1 MTINQGKF
9 NKESKLVWIIEDDE
23 GILEV
28 TQIVL
33 KNAGYQTEL
42 IQNEKIFHQKIHG
55 RLPNVILLDVLL
67 SGSDGRDIAKI
78 LKSDANTKHI
88 PIIMMSADI
97 TVGEKAKLAKIEDFI
112 KKPFDIDDLLAL
124 INKWQI

>member
-1 MTINQGKF
+1 M
-9 NKESKLVWIIEDDE
+9 
-23 GILEV
+23 
-28 TQIVL
+28 
-33 KNAGYQTEL
+33 
-42 IQNEKIFHQKIHG
+42 
-55 RLPNVILLDVLL
+55 ILLDVLL